1 MLAGTD
7 PAGRPR
13 HGEAAHGRHEPP
25 VYDDQW
31 IRRGVDRATLT
42 WEGSSLVRLDQLL
55 FTGLLDSFGMTLG
68 WTVFSLLALQAHGL
82 AGVGAYSAAMLVGVA
97 LSAPATAWLSPRLGA
112 GALLRTTS
120 GVEAALR
127 VASFAL
133 LLAGAPVAVVAGVV
147 VVMYASGLACYAGM
161 RAEVSAASPPG
172 RVAATMTLF
181 VTAILAVEA
190 AGVASAALLPGEPP
204 GTAGGLLLGVVAFY
218 GLSPLSVWLVA
229 RGARVGRAPRR
240 GARRGRARAWLPLLA
255 GALIMLVGSGPALL
269 AVGLAAELYGSRWVA
284 GAALAFTAGALLAP
298 WAVALLERWRLPA
311 SVTWPAWGA
320 GMLLGWVV
328 APRHV
333 AGLILAQVLAG
344 LCVAAFEGSM
354 DAFVAARQARAHLTG
369 SLAASEAVRA
379 LGSAAAVATLPEVV
393 GARSIAGFSGVASAT
408 LLAATVVAVAARWW
422 TRSAPAPR
430 PRRARGGEP
439 ARLPAMAFSM
449 AGAPSGMPGALGAT
463 WAVQPASGGRPQ
475 GHVTARTGGST
486 GSPPVSDRRWTRMNG
501 EGRQAPPADDWPWS
515 PKHSRPRSRRRPF
528 LRWALGVVLLA
539 AVGGVMFQVGQA
551 VDPGRPAGAQP
562 APTYQRAVIAAPT
575 TRPPAPATTAAPL
588 PRVLNLIT
596 RNIGT
601 EQNPDRVY
609 LQRGAVG
616 IADARQGRHPQFVV
630 RRGQLLKM
638 RVDNQDRFIHSF
650 TFAKA
655 RVNLDAWEG
664 TITSATF
671 KAPSTPGT
679 YQFYCRYRKLGMS
692 GTLVVQ

>member
-7 PAGRPR
+7 PGKGRPVGPPR
-13 HGEAAHGRHEPP
+13 DSEAAPGRHAPP
-25 VYDDQW
+25 IYDDQW

-55 FTGLLDSFGMTLG
+55 ITGLLDSFGMTLG
-68 WTVFSLLALQAHGL
+68 WTVFSLLALKANGL
-82 AGVGAYSAAMLVGVA
+82 AGLGAYSAAMLVGVA
-97 LSAPATAWLSPRLGA
+97 LSAPATAWLSPRLGG

-120 GVEAALR
+120 AVEATLR

-133 LLAGAPVAVVAGVV
+133 LLAGAPVAVVAAVV
-147 VVMYASGLACYAGM
+147 VVMYAAGLACYAGM
-161 RAEVSAASPPG
+161 RAEVSAASPPD

-204 GTAGGLLLGVVAFY
+204 GTASGLLLGVVAFY
-218 GLSPLSVWLVA
+218 GLSPLVVWLVA
-229 RGARVGRAPRR
+229 RDARVGRAPRR
-240 GARRGRARAWLPLLA
+240 GARRARARAWLPLLA

-298 WAVALLERWRLPA
+298 WTVALLERWRLPA
-311 SVTWPAWGA
+311 SITWPAWGA

-333 AGLILAQVLAG
+333 AGLIFAQVLAG
-344 LCVAAFEGSM
+344 LCIAAFEGSM

-393 GARSIAGFSGVASAT
+393 GTRSIDGFSGLASAT
-408 LLAATVVAVAARWW
+408 LLAATVLAGIARWW
-422 TRSAPAPR
+422 TRSAPSPR
-430 PRRARGGEP
+430 PAPARGGEP
-439 ARLPAMAFSM
+439 ARLPALAFSM

-463 WAVQPASGGRPQ
+463 WSVQPSSSQAP
-475 GHVTARTGGST
+475 
-486 GSPPVSDRRWTRMNG
+486 DRRWTRMNG
-501 EGRQAPPADDWPWS
+501 ESRQAPPADDWPWS
-515 PKHSRPRSRRRPF
+515 PKHTRRRRRPPF
-528 LRWALGVVLLA
+528 ARWALGVLLLA

-551 VDPGRPAGAQP
+551 VDPGGSAAAQP
-562 APTYQRAVIAAPT
+562 APTSQGAVIAAATPT
-575 TRPPAPATTAAPL
+575 TKPPPAPATTAAPL
-588 PRVLNLIT
+588 PRVLSLIT

-609 LQRGAVG
+609 LQHGAVD
-616 IADARQGRHPQFVV
+616 IADARQGRRPQFVV

-664 TITSATF
+664 TVSSATF
-671 KAPSTPGT
+671 KAPTTPGT

-692 GTLVVQ
+692 GTLVVR

>member
-190 AGVASAALLPGEPP
+190 GGVASAALLPGEPP

-240 GARRGRARAWLPLLA
+240 GARRGRARAWPPLLA

-449 AGAPSGMPGALGAT
+449 AGAPSGMPGAVGARRG
-463 WAVQPASGGRPQ
+463 AARRRRRRDVPGRAGGRPRPP
-475 GHVTARTGGST
+475 GRRATGAHL
-486 GSPPVSDRRWTRMNG
+486 PERRDRRAHD
-501 EGRQAPPADDWPWS
+501 QAAGAGDDRGAPA
-515 PKHSRPRSRRRPF
+515 
-528 LRWALGVVLLA
+528 
-539 AVGGVMFQVGQA
+539 
-551 VDPGRPAGAQP
+551 AGAQP
-562 APTYQRAVIAAPT
+562 DHQEHRHGAEPGPGVPATRGGRHRG
-575 TRPPAPATTAAPL
+575 RPPGPAPPVRRPARSAPQDARGQPGPFHPQLHVRQGAREPGRLGGHDHLGDLQGAEHPRHLPVLLPL
-588 PRVLNLIT
+588 PEARHVGHAGGA
-596 RNIGT
+596 IGSSG
-601 EQNPDRVY
+601 P
-609 LQRGAVG
+609 QRRM
-616 IADARQGRHPQFVV
+616 IASAAACHFCCRWPLTV
-630 RRGQLLKM
+630 
-638 RVDNQDRFIHSF
+638 
-650 TFAKA
+650 
-655 RVNLDAWEG
+655 
-664 TITSATF
+664 TIAS
-671 KAPSTPGT
+671 
-679 YQFYCRYRKLGMS
+679 
-692 GTLVVQ
+692 LVEDGG

>member
-190 AGVASAALLPGEPP
+190 GGVASAALLPGEPP

-240 GARRGRARAWLPLLA
+240 GARRGRARAWPPLLA

-354 DAFVAARQARAHLTG
+354 DAFVAARQA
-369 SLAASEAVRA
+369 
-379 LGSAAAVATLPEVV
+379 
-393 GARSIAGFSGVASAT
+393 
-408 LLAATVVAVAARWW
+408 
-422 TRSAPAPR
+422 
-430 PRRARGGEP
+430 
-439 ARLPAMAFSM
+439 
-449 AGAPSGMPGALGAT
+449 GAPSGMPGALGAT

-528 LRWALGVVLLA
+528 LRWASGVVLLA

-551 VDPGRPAGAQP
+551 VDPGRPAGTP
-562 APTYQRAVIAAPT
+562 SSSSGAVSSSRCAWT
-575 TRPPAPATTAAPL
+575 TRTVSSTASRS
-588 PRVLNLIT
+588 PR
-596 RNIGT
+596 R
-601 EQNPDRVY
+601 
-609 LQRGAVG
+609 A
-616 IADARQGRHPQFVV
+616 
-630 RRGQLLKM
+630 
-638 RVDNQDRFIHSF
+638 
-650 TFAKA
+650 
-655 RVNLDAWEG
+655 
-664 TITSATF
+664 
-671 KAPSTPGT
+671 
-679 YQFYCRYRKLGMS
+679 
-692 GTLVVQ
+692 

>member
-13 HGEAAHGRHEPP
+13 HGEAAHGRYEPL

-190 AGVASAALLPGEPP
+190 GGVASAALLPGEPP

-240 GARRGRARAWLPLLA
+240 GARRGRARAWPPLLA

-379 LGSAAAVATLPEVV
+379 LGSAAAV
-393 GARSIAGFSGVASAT
+393 
-408 LLAATVVAVAARWW
+408 
-422 TRSAPAPR
+422 
-430 PRRARGGEP
+430 
-439 ARLPAMAFSM
+439 
-449 AGAPSGMPGALGAT
+449 
-463 WAVQPASGGRPQ
+463 
-475 GHVTARTGGST
+475 
-486 GSPPVSDRRWTRMNG
+486 DC
-501 EGRQAPPADDWPWS
+501 PWS

-528 LRWALGVVLLA
+528 LRWASGVVLLA

-562 APTYQRAVIAAPT
+562 APTYQSAVIAAPT